1 VDKRAK
7 CAEWQEKSAIRV
19 LPKWERGAIQLWL
32 KDRRTNQVGRY
43 GYRRLYRTRRWLS
56 FHDNILSC
64 ESYEGSRLSRGCN
77 HHAPEGMGV
86 FAHERGSP
94 VLMGRFK
101 PGDLVRI
108 KDGTHDPDM
117 PDHRV
122 AMIIEDGH
130 ASERYSGPYTV
141 VFLGTDIHLKFHEVF
156 LEPFTS
162 S

>member
-1 VDKRAK
+1 MPR
-7 CAEWQEKSAIRV
+7 CPRWCHHYE
-19 LPKWERGAIQLWL
+19 P
-32 KDRRTNQVGRY
+32 VGV
-43 GYRRLYRTRRWLS
+43 
-56 FHDNILSC
+56 
-64 ESYEGSRLSRGCN
+64 
-77 HHAPEGMGV
+77 GV
-86 FAHERGSP
+86 FANEREQALLVGK
-94 VLMGRFK
+94 FK

-117 PDHRV
+117 PDHRI

-141 VFLGTDIHLKFHEVF
+141 VFLGTNIQLKFHEVF

>member
-1 VDKRAK
+1 MPRCSRWSDHY
-7 CAEWQEKSAIRV
+7 ESA
-19 LPKWERGAIQLWL
+19 
-32 KDRRTNQVGRY
+32 
-43 GYRRLYRTRRWLS
+43 
-56 FHDNILSC
+56 
-64 ESYEGSRLSRGCN
+64 
-77 HHAPEGMGV
+77 GMGV
-86 FAHERGSP
+86 FANEREQALLVGK
-94 VLMGRFK
+94 FK

-141 VFLGTDIHLKFHEVF
+141 IFVGTELRLKFHEVF